1 MSDYS
6 IAIKIGGQIESSF
19 NSSVQIAMNGLSAL
33 GAASVAGMTAAA
45 RGIGAIGR
53 SSVQVGK
60 DFETAMSS
68 ASATALASEE
78 DFAKMKQAAMEMGK
92 TTSKTATESAQALE
106 YMALAG
112 WDVDTSISA
121 LPSVLKMSE
130 ASGMELGR
138 TSDLVTDSMACAW
151 RLCKRTAELSGCCR
165 QSSDQV
171 EPVRPAAYGS
181 VHRCGWDDEEP
192 ECPHQRIGH
201 SPGRAGEP
209 WP

>member
-45 RGIGAIGR
+45 RGIEAIGR

-68 ASATALASEE
+68 ASATASASEE
-78 DFAKMKQAAMEMGK
+78 DFFKMKQAAMEMGK

-106 YMALAG
+106 
-112 WDVDTSISA
+112 I
-121 LPSVLKMSE
+121 
-130 ASGMELGR
+130 
-138 TSDLVTDSMACAW
+138 
-151 RLCKRTAELSGCCR
+151 
-165 QSSDQV
+165 
-171 EPVRPAAYGS
+171 
-181 VHRCGWDDEEP
+181 
-192 ECPHQRIGH
+192 
-201 SPGRAGEP
+201 GRAHV
-209 WP
+209 